1 VTRPMPGEAPPQ
13 RVKSSRL
20 VAVDGVNGPA
30 VKNAA
35 RTLAV
40 TRRAERAGVS
50 LWGASGIFDELD
62 LAGPEASKISARTL
76 LLLYATDLAFRLRWE
91 IRPALAE
98 GRVVIAAPYLD
109 TAVAFGL
116 ASGLDGSW
124 LKNLFLFAP
133 RPSGRRLIDS
143 PPGKTRSERNGFVEF
158 GWQHIA
164 ALSPRQTRSGLIEL
178 ARGHLRRLAA
188 RHSSRRLTA

>member
-1 VTRPMPGEAPPQ
+1 MTRRTPG
-13 RVKSSRL
+13 L
-20 VAVDGVNGPA
+20 VAVDGVHGPA
-30 VKNAA
+30 VKDAA
-35 RTLAV
+35 RALAV
-40 TRRAERAGVS
+40 SRRAERAGVS

-62 LAGPEASKISARTL
+62 LAGPEVSRTSARTL

-98 GRVVIAAPYLD
+98 GRLVIAAPYLD

-116 ASGLDGSW
+116 ASGLEASW

-133 RPSGRRLIDS
+133 RPASRRLIDS
-143 PPGKTRSERNGFVEF
+143 PPAKIRQERKGFVEF

-164 ALSPRQTRSGLIEL
+164 TLAPSHTRQSLIDL
-178 ARGHLRRLAA
+178 ARRHLRRLAA
-188 RHSSRRLTA
+188 THSRRITA